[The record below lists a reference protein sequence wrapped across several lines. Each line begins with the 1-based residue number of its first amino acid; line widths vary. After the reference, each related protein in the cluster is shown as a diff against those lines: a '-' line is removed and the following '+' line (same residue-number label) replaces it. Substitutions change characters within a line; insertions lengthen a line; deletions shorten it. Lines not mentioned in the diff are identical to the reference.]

1 MRTVGAPLATLSSGC
16 DGLKCSASPPMDL
29 SDVSDGNFDDQSCRV
44 AALMDWPLPPPWRP
58 LSLSPCACHHRVR
71 VILWGAVI
79 PSLLPAASTIASRGP
94 AGLGVL
100 GVETVDT
107 CGAGGPTS
115 QKCAYGRRSPSATLS
130 SGCDG
135 LKCSASHATCAA
147 QSAPSSPN
155 KCRLRAGRIGGVGG
169 GEGLNEV
176 VGVASHATCA
186 AQSAPSSP
194 NKCRL
199 RAGRI
204 GGVGGGEGLNEV
216 VGITQAISTTSRVCV
231 RSALP

>member
-44 AALMDWPLPPPWRP
+44 AALMAWPLPPPWRP

-107 CGAGGPTS
+107 RGAGGPTS
-115 QKCAYGRRSPSATLS
+115 QKCAYGRCSPSDAFERVRRVEVLGLATDGWLS
-130 SGCDG
+130 IPINS
-135 LKCSASHATCAA
+135 
-147 QSAPSSPN
+147 Q
-155 KCRLRAGRIGGVGG
+155 
-169 GEGLNEV
+169 
-176 VGVASHATCA
+176 
-186 AQSAPSSP
+186 
-194 NKCRL
+194 
-199 RAGRI
+199 
-204 GGVGGGEGLNEV
+204 
-216 VGITQAISTTSRVCV
+216 
-231 RSALP
+231 